1 MKIFKYLF
9 LLVFVFSISFSFS
22 QTNVIWFKAKNEAI
36 FQSPTWIKL
45 SNNLSVKNV
54 KKALPSS
61 TYIELSKIYE
71 MECNCTLE
79 EFKKATKNISEDIY
93 SIERGPI
100 YQPLY
105 IPNDLNNPEISDYAL
120 HLINAPQ
127 AWDLTQGDTNVI
139 IAISDQDY
147 YEQNIELV
155 GGVTFHYDTTINQ
168 TQTHGTAVAI
178 TASGNTDNG
187 QGLSSIGFNTSMA
200 LYKMTYND
208 ILLASQAG
216 SDVINVS
223 WASSCFYSQ
232 LEQDVINQAVAN
244 GSIIISAAGNGI
256 TCSGNYVYPAS
267 YANVISVTSVGPTN
281 NHEDV
286 FNFGNPT
293 STHHHNDSVDL
304 AAPGYAVAVNPAA
317 NWFINTS
324 GTSFAA
330 PYVSGTIGLMLSV
343 NKCLSNADIENIL
356 KNTSFPLDSLNLPYA
371 GLIGAGRLD
380 SYQAVLAA
388 MNMSN
393 PIVPSF
399 IISNGC
405 LSNDASVQLNVQG
418 GQSPYTATWSNNY
431 IGFLDTMLS
440 TNTYYVQITDIHG
453 CVLDT
458 SVYVVDQVNA
468 PGNLAC
474 YENAVY
480 VEDSCAWVIS
490 GTQPAQPTLACY
502 ETAAFNTTSCS
513 WDVSGTQPLQPTLAC
528 YETTAFNTAS
538 CSWDVSGT
546 QPLQPTLACYETAAF
561 NTASCSWDVS
571 GTQPIQPSLAC
582 YEIATF
588 DNDTCNW
595 IISGQP
601 ITNITIID
609 TIAPYFWSVNGITYT
624 ESGEYEYLSSDC
636 LLEVLNLTIQTTT
649 ISEINANQYSIF
661 PNPNNGSFSIL
672 ISSDETNEVSIY
684 DVYGRNI
691 QSFKINKSE
700 TVEMNLSSGK
710 YFASFVSNSLKPYRI
725 PFIVF

>member
-1 MKIFKYLF
+1 MKICKYLF

-79 EFKKATKNISEDIY
+79 EFKKATKNIPEDIY

-120 HLINAPQ
+120 YLINAPQ

-139 IAISDQDY
+139 IAICDQDY

-244 GSIIISAAGNGI
+244 GSIIVSAAGNGI

-405 LSNDASVQLNVQG
+405 LFNDASVQLNVQG

-502 ETAAFNTTSCS
+502 ETAAFN
-513 WDVSGTQPLQPTLAC
+513 
-528 YETTAFNTAS
+528 
-538 CSWDVSGT
+538 
-546 QPLQPTLACYETAAF
+546 
-561 NTASCSWDVS
+561 
-571 GTQPIQPSLAC
+571 
-582 YEIATF
+582 
-588 DNDTCNW
+588 NDTCNW

>member
-1 MKIFKYLF
+1 MKIFKYFF

-36 FQSPTWIKL
+36 FQSLTWIKL

-79 EFKKATKNISEDIY
+79 EFKKATKNIPEDVY

-105 IPNDLNNPEISDYAL
+105 VPNDLNNPAISDYAL
-120 HLINAPQ
+120 YLINAPQ

-147 YEQNIELV
+147 YEQNIELT
-155 GGVTFHYDTTINQ
+155 GNVTFHYDTTIN
-168 TQTHGTAVAI
+168 TTATHGTAVAI

-187 QGLSSIGFNTSMA
+187 QGISSIGFNTSMA
-200 LYKMTYND
+200 LYKMTFND

-223 WASSCFYSQ
+223 WVSSCFYSQ

-244 GSIIISAAGNGI
+244 GSIIVSAAGNGT

-286 FNFGNPT
+286 FNFGNPA
-293 STHHHNDSVDL
+293 STHQHNDSVDL
-304 AAPGYAVAVNPAA
+304 AAPGYSVAVNPAA
-317 NWFINTS
+317 NWFLNTT
-324 GTSFAA
+324 GTSWAA

-490 GTQPAQPTLACY
+490 GTQP
-502 ETAAFNTTSCS
+502 
-513 WDVSGTQPLQPTLAC
+513 
-528 YETTAFNTAS
+528 
-538 CSWDVSGT
+538 
-546 QPLQPTLACYETAAF
+546 
-561 NTASCSWDVS
+561 
-571 GTQPIQPSLAC
+571 IQPSLAC

-636 LLEVLNLTIQTTT
+636 FLEVLNLTIQTTT
-649 ISEINANQYSIF
+649 ISEIYAYQYSIF

>member
-79 EFKKATKNISEDIY
+79 EFKKATKNIPEDIY

-120 HLINAPQ
+120 YLINAPQ

-139 IAISDQDY
+139 IAICDQDY

-244 GSIIISAAGNGI
+244 GSIIVSAAGNGI

-304 AAPGYAVAVNPAA
+304 AAPGYAVAINPAA

-490 GTQPAQPTLACY
+490 GTQP
-502 ETAAFNTTSCS
+502 
-513 WDVSGTQPLQPTLAC
+513 
-528 YETTAFNTAS
+528 
-538 CSWDVSGT
+538 
-546 QPLQPTLACYETAAF
+546 
-561 NTASCSWDVS
+561 
-571 GTQPIQPSLAC
+571 IQPSLAC

-636 LLEVLNLTIQTTT
+636 FLEVLNLTIQTTT
-649 ISEINANQYSIF
+649 ISEINADQYSIF

-710 YFASFVSNSLKPYRI
+710 YFASFISNSLKPYRI

>member
-1 MKIFKYLF
+1 MKIFKYFF

-36 FQSPTWIKL
+36 FQSLTWIKL

-79 EFKKATKNISEDIY
+79 EFKKATKNIPEDFY

-105 IPNDLNNPEISDYAL
+105 VPNDLNNPAISDYAL
-120 HLINAPQ
+120 YLINAPQ

-147 YEQNIELV
+147 YEQNIELT
-155 GGVTFHYDTTINQ
+155 GNVTFHYDTTIN
-168 TQTHGTAVAI
+168 TTATHGTAVAI

-187 QGLSSIGFNTSMA
+187 QGISSIGFNTSMA
-200 LYKMTYND
+200 LYKMTFND

-244 GSIIISAAGNGI
+244 GSIIVSAAGNGT

-281 NHEDV
+281 NHEDI
-286 FNFGNPT
+286 FNFGNPA
-293 STHHHNDSVDL
+293 STHQHNDSVDL
-304 AAPGYAVAVNPAA
+304 AAPGYSVAVNPAA
-317 NWFINTS
+317 NWFLNTT
-324 GTSFAA
+324 GTSWAA

-490 GTQPAQPTLACY
+490 GTQP
-502 ETAAFNTTSCS
+502 
-513 WDVSGTQPLQPTLAC
+513 
-528 YETTAFNTAS
+528 
-538 CSWDVSGT
+538 
-546 QPLQPTLACYETAAF
+546 
-561 NTASCSWDVS
+561 
-571 GTQPIQPSLAC
+571 IQPSLAC

-588 DNDTCNW
+588 DNDTCSW

-636 LLEVLNLTIQTTT
+636 FLEVLNLTIQTTT
-649 ISEINANQYSIF
+649 ISEIYAYQYSIF

>member
-1 MKIFKYLF
+1 MKIFKYFF

-36 FQSPTWIKL
+36 FQSLTWIKL

-79 EFKKATKNISEDIY
+79 EFKKATKNIPEDFY

-105 IPNDLNNPEISDYAL
+105 VPNDLNNPAISDYAL
-120 HLINAPQ
+120 YLINAPQ

-147 YEQNIELV
+147 YEQNIELT
-155 GGVTFHYDTTINQ
+155 GNVTFHYDTTIN
-168 TQTHGTAVAI
+168 TTATHGTAVAI

-187 QGLSSIGFNTSMA
+187 QGISSIGFNTSMA
-200 LYKMTYND
+200 LYKMTFND

-244 GSIIISAAGNGI
+244 GSIIVSAAGNGT

-281 NHEDV
+281 NHEDI
-286 FNFGNPT
+286 FNFGNPA
-293 STHHHNDSVDL
+293 STHQHNDSVDL
-304 AAPGYAVAVNPAA
+304 AAPGYSVAVNPAA
-317 NWFINTS
+317 NWFLNTT
-324 GTSFAA
+324 GTSWAA

-490 GTQPAQPTLACY
+490 GTQP
-502 ETAAFNTTSCS
+502 
-513 WDVSGTQPLQPTLAC
+513 
-528 YETTAFNTAS
+528 
-538 CSWDVSGT
+538 
-546 QPLQPTLACYETAAF
+546 
-561 NTASCSWDVS
+561 
-571 GTQPIQPSLAC
+571 IQPSLAC

-588 DNDTCNW
+588 DNDTCSW

-636 LLEVLNLTIQTTT
+636 FLEVLNLTIQTTT
-649 ISEINANQYSIF
+649 ISEIYAYQYSIF

-710 YFASFVSNSLKPYRI
+710 YFASFVSNSLRPYRI